1 MITTYI
7 GVGSN
12 ICPEK
17 NVKIAIDELHQL
29 GEITKISTV
38 YEAEPVGFS
47 GHNFFNLVVELKVTH
62 SLNELG
68 VLLRA
73 IEIKWGREP
82 NAKKNQDR
90 TLDLDILLY
99 GDVVSKSDPK
109 LPRDD
114 LFKFAFAIVPMM
126 ELNPD
131 LIIPNTE
138 KTISQ
143 IWAEF
148 SQSQSLKPVLFNFNF
163 NGIS

>member
-12 ICPEK
+12 ISPEK
-17 NVKIAIDELHQL
+17 NVKRAIDELHQL
-29 GEITKISTV
+29 GEVTKVSTV

-47 GHNFFNLVVELKVTH
+47 GHNFFNLVVELKVNH
-62 SLNELG
+62 SLSELG
-68 VLLRA
+68 ALLRA

-82 NAKKNQDR
+82 DAKKNQDR

-99 GDVVSKSDPK
+99 GDIVSASDPT
-109 LPRDD
+109 LPRED
-114 LFKFAFAIVPMM
+114 LFKFAFAILPMV

-131 LIIPNTE
+131 LIVPNTE

-143 IWAEF
+143 IWAGF
-148 SQSQSLKPVLFNFNF
+148 SHSQSLKPVLVNLNF
-163 NGIS
+163 

>member
-12 ICPEK
+12 IDPEK
-17 NVKIAIDELHQL
+17 HVKAAIDELKAL
-29 GEITKISTV
+29 GDVIKISTV

-47 GHNFFNLVVELKVTH
+47 SHNFFNLVVELNVTH
-62 SLNELG
+62 SLTELG
-68 VLLRA
+68 SLLRA

-82 NAKKNQDR
+82 GAQKNQDR

-99 GDVVSKSDPK
+99 GDLVSDSDPK
-109 LPRDD
+109 LPRED
-114 LFKFAFAIVPMM
+114 LFKFAFAILPMV

-131 LIIPNTE
+131 LIIPSTQR
-138 KTISQ
+138 TISE

-148 SQSQSLKPVLFNFNF
+148 PYTQSLKPAVFNLTF
-163 NGIS
+163 

>member
-7 GVGSN
+7 GIGSN
-12 ICPEK
+12 ISPEK

-29 GEITKISTV
+29 GEITKVSTV

-47 GHNFFNLVVELKVTH
+47 GHNFFNLVVELKVNY
-62 SLNELG
+62 SLRELG
-68 VLLRA
+68 ALLRA

-99 GDVVSKSDPK
+99 GDVVSASDPT

-114 LFKFAFAIVPMM
+114 LFKFAFAILPMV

-131 LIIPNTE
+131 LIIPSTE
-138 KTISQ
+138 KTVSQ
-143 IWAEF
+143 IWADF
-148 SQSQSLKPVLFNFNF
+148 PRSQSLKPALLNLNF
-163 NGIS
+163 

>member
-7 GVGSN
+7 GIGSN
-12 ICPEK
+12 ISPEK

-29 GEITKISTV
+29 GEVTKVSTV

-47 GHNFFNLVVELKVTH
+47 GHNFFNLVVELKVYH
-62 SLNELG
+62 SLSELG
-68 VLLRA
+68 ALLRA
-73 IEIKWGREP
+73 IEIKWGREV

-99 GDVVSKSDPK
+99 GDLVSESDPK
-109 LPRDD
+109 LPRED
-114 LFKFAFAIVPMM
+114 LFKFAFAILPMV

-131 LIIPNTE
+131 LIIPNTQR
-138 KTISQ
+138 TISE

-148 SQSQSLKPVLFNFNF
+148 PYSQSLKPALLNLTF
-163 NGIS
+163 